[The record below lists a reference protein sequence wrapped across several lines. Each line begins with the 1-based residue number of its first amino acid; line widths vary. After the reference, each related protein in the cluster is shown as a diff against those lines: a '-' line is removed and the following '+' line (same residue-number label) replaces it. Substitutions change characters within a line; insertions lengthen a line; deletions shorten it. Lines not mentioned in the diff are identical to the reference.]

1 MGAATVIKVRA
12 NRKYKTSHCR
22 KKLIS
27 NDNKKSSDDIA
38 PARPLVVL
46 RKEAIERVTA
56 NMMWIADTKA
66 DGGRGGVGRG

>member
-1 MGAATVIKVRA
+1 MM
-12 NRKYKTSHCR
+12 
-22 KKLIS
+22 IS

-46 RKEAIERVTA
+46 SREAIPSMTA
-56 NMMWIADTKA
+56 SMTWIADTKAADA